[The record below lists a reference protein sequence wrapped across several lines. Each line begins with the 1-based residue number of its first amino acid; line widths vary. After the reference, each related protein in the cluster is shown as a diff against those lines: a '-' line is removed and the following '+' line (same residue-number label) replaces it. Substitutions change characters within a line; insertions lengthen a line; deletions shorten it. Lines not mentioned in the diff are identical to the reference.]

1 MTRDNLVLGLD
12 IGTTKI
18 CAIIAKVTD
27 DNIAVI
33 GTGISPS
40 LGLRKGMV
48 VNLEATIKSIA
59 EAVSKAERMAGRQV
73 AGAYIGIAGG
83 HIATRE
89 SAGMISVS
97 GDDHEVSPDD
107 VKRVLQEA
115 RTVPLSSDRTI
126 IDVLPK
132 EFIVD
137 GVGGV
142 KDPVGMSG
150 IRLEVKA
157 NLVIGAVA
165 AIQNLAKCVQRAGL
179 AINDIILQPLASAEA
194 VLTPLEKESGVLLV
208 DIGGGTTDIAVF
220 REYSVWHTGVIPVG
234 GNHLTND
241 LSVGL
246 RVGARTAEELKIKA
260 GWSTVNQ
267 APDGVIPQ
275 EVVASPGK
283 TPLLYREVA
292 RIIEPR
298 VTELFMLVSQEL
310 KERGLLDLIPA
321 GVVLTGGTSKLEGLC
336 EMVSDMLDL
345 PVRQGYPQGVT
356 GLANTVA
363 DPSCATGVGLVLLA
377 AKQEPKVSPS
387 KPTAKG
393 LMDKLRYWFG
403 EFFEMSR

>member
-27 DNIAVI
+27 DDIAVI

-165 AIQNLAKCVQRAGL
+165 A
-179 AINDIILQPLASAEA
+179 DSE
-194 VLTPLEKESGVLLV
+194 
-208 DIGGGTTDIAVF
+208 
-220 REYSVWHTGVIPVG
+220 
-234 GNHLTND
+234 
-241 LSVGL
+241 
-246 RVGARTAEELKIKA
+246 
-260 GWSTVNQ
+260 
-267 APDGVIPQ
+267 
-275 EVVASPGK
+275 PGK
-283 TPLLYREVA
+283 VCP
-292 RIIEPR
+292 
-298 VTELFMLVSQEL
+298 
-310 KERGLLDLIPA
+310 
-321 GVVLTGGTSKLEGLC
+321 TGGAC
-336 EMVSDMLDL
+336 H
-345 PVRQGYPQGVT
+345 Q
-356 GLANTVA
+356 
-363 DPSCATGVGLVLLA
+363 
-377 AKQEPKVSPS
+377 
-387 KPTAKG
+387 
-393 LMDKLRYWFG
+393 
-403 EFFEMSR
+403 

>member
-1 MTRDNLVLGLD
+1 MTRDNNVLGLD

-27 DNIAVI
+27 EDIAVI

-48 VNLEATIKSIA
+48 INLDATIRSIS

-73 AGAYIGIAGG
+73 DGAYIGIAGG

-89 SAGMISVS
+89 SSGMISVS
-97 GDDHEVSPDD
+97 DHEVSADD

-115 RTVPLSSDRTI
+115 RTVPISSDRTI

-179 AINDIILQPLASAEA
+179 SINDIILQPLASAEA
-194 VLTPLEKESGVLLV
+194 VLTPLEKESG
-208 DIGGGTTDIAVF
+208 
-220 REYSVWHTGVIPVG
+220 
-234 GNHLTND
+234 
-241 LSVGL
+241 
-246 RVGARTAEELKIKA
+246 
-260 GWSTVNQ
+260 
-267 APDGVIPQ
+267 
-275 EVVASPGK
+275 
-283 TPLLYREVA
+283 
-292 RIIEPR
+292 
-298 VTELFMLVSQEL
+298 
-310 KERGLLDLIPA
+310 
-321 GVVLTGGTSKLEGLC
+321 
-336 EMVSDMLDL
+336 
-345 PVRQGYPQGVT
+345 
-356 GLANTVA
+356 
-363 DPSCATGVGLVLLA
+363 
-377 AKQEPKVSPS
+377 
-387 KPTAKG
+387 
-393 LMDKLRYWFG
+393 
-403 EFFEMSR
+403 